1 MGDPHPEHAQPQAD
15 RIYLGWQYALL
26 YPDPGP
32 PPKRPA
38 RDDVVAEEDAA
49 GQDDEWLRRARLQE
63 DLLNRPVRIFRT
75 FMTVVTAVILVLGL
89 LDLLAWPLV
98 LLGLAAAGGIAGIC
112 AYAIRQGN
120 RTVDARVSQRRELA
134 RREQERRRREI
145 ARAQEEHAARYRDW
159 AEKKNRFDRQLTWYA
174 VAVPDEI
181 DRVDVAGGTLPGWS
195 ALITL
200 IGATRLYSGG
210 HLTVLD
216 LSEGAIA
223 KDLIELARRGGDDP
237 LVWVLP
243 VDLPR
248 LDLGATLKPEAFAD
262 VLAHV
267 VSVSEE
273 TSRDIGFDN
282 AILERVLEVLG
293 ENATISQVTAALRA
307 LAQVGDPRDDMKFGL
322 LTATQLERIGMLFGR
337 GVADRVVIERAW
349 ALESQLRKLETLGTE
364 AVRLPPARLRVVSMD
379 RQAGVFGNRVLGTY
393 VATALTHILRQSPA
407 SERPWYHTII
417 VAGADKLR
425 GDVLDRLMDACE
437 TSRTGLVLTYR
448 SLTPTVRERLGRG
461 HAAVAFMRLGNA
473 EDARVASEHVGT
485 EHRLQ
490 LAQLTET
497 FSSAVHGEGGFY
509 TSTVGAG
516 RPSQEEKG
524 EGDLR
529 EDITESTEWGRHA
542 NTVAEGVLQRSR
554 EFLVEPHQL
563 QQLPTTSVIVTH
575 ATAEGR
581 QVRLADANPA
591 ILTLPKTTL
600 YEFGEVR
607 RAALSA
613 EAPEP
618 TGPGERRAAGER
630 GTSGERGTWTRDER
644 VSPPG
649 EPPVAPPAETA
660 RPDAARSGVVRSDR
674 GPADPP
680 QEDAPPPNL
689 GPPPQRLDWRRRP

>member
-1 MGDPHPEHAQPQAD
+1 VADVHPDHAQLQAD
-15 RIYLGWQYALL
+15 RIYLGWQYILVH
-26 YPDPGP
+26 PDPGP
-32 PPKRPA
+32 PPKRPSPA
-38 RDDVVAEEDAA
+38 QESDPVKGDTDAEQQAEL
-49 GQDDEWLRRARLQE
+49 LRRERLQE
-63 DLLNRPVRIFRT
+63 DMLNRPVRRVRM
-75 FMTVVTAVILVLGL
+75 FMLMLTLFLLTLALTDYLGWSFALIGVLATGGVAAICSYALLQGDRAVKHRVHEQQAR
-89 LDLLAWPLV
+89 DD
-98 LLGLAAAGGIAGIC
+98 
-112 AYAIRQGN
+112 RQ
-120 RTVDARVSQRRELA
+120 R
-134 RREQERRRREI
+134 QERDKELF
-145 ARAQEEHAARYRDW
+145 RAQEEHAQRYREW
-159 AEKKNRFDRQLTWYA
+159 QEVKERHDRQLSWYA
-174 VAVPDEI
+174 VAVPDDI
-181 DRVDVAGGTLPGWS
+181 DRIDVAGGTLPGWS

-200 IGATRLYSGG
+200 LGATRLYSGG

-223 KDLIELARRGGDDP
+223 KDLIELARKGGDDP

-273 TSRDIGFDN
+273 HRSTRDLSFDN

-293 ENATISQVTAALRA
+293 DNATISQVTAALRA
-307 LAQVGDPRDDMKFGL
+307 LAQVGDPREDLRFGL
-322 LTATQLERIGMLFGR
+322 ITASQLERIGTLFGR
-337 GVADRVVIERAW
+337 GVSDRVVIERAW
-349 ALESQLRKLETLGTE
+349 ALESQLRKLETLGTQ

-407 SERPWYHTII
+407 SDRPWYHTII

-485 EHRLQ
+485 EHRLE

-497 FSSAVHGEGGFY
+497 ISESLPGLDGGY
-509 TSTVGAG
+509 TSTIDQLEDSAEQ
-516 RPSQEEKG
+516 RAESHA
-524 EGDLR
+524 DLA
-529 EDITESTEWGRHA
+529 EDITESTEWGRTA
-542 NTVAEGVLQRSR
+542 DKISEKERVLQRSR

-563 QQLPTTSVIVTH
+563 QQLPTTSVIVTD

-581 QVRLADANPA
+581 RVRLADANPA
-591 ILTLPKTTL
+591 ILTFPKTTL
-600 YEFGEVR
+600 GELDDVR
-607 RAALSA
+607 
-613 EAPEP
+613 EAR
-618 TGPGERRAAGER
+618 TAVERVAGNGAGSAAGSAA
-630 GTSGERGTWTRDER
+630 GGGD
-644 VSPPG
+644 
-649 EPPVAPPAETA
+649 AE
-660 RPDAARSGVVRSDR
+660 
-674 GPADPP
+674 
-680 QEDAPPPNL
+680 PPPNL
-689 GPPPQRLDWRRRP
+689 GPPPPRLDWRKDRQ

>member
-1 MGDPHPEHAQPQAD
+1 MDVHPEHAQLQAD
-15 RIYLGWQYALL
+15 RIYLGWQYILL
-26 YPDPGP
+26 HPDPGP
-32 PPKRPA
+32 PPKRPSP
-38 RDDVVAEEDAA
+38 AEEAPAQGPDP
-49 GQDDEWLRRARLQE
+49 DLVRRERLQQ
-63 DLLNRPVRIFRT
+63 DLLNRPMRIFRR
-75 FMTVVTAVILVLGL
+75 FM
-89 LDLLAWPLV
+89 LALTV
-98 LLGLAAAGGIAGIC
+98 LLVVPAVAGYLDWSFALLGMVATGGVALICSYALA
-112 AYAIRQGN
+112 QGD
-120 RTVDARVSQRRELA
+120 RAVRYRIQEQQAREDRR
-134 RREQERRRREI
+134 RQERDKELF
-145 ARAQEEHAARYRDW
+145 RAQEEHAQRYREW
-159 AEKKNRFDRQLTWYA
+159 QEVKERHDRQLTWYA
-174 VAVPDEI
+174 VAVPDDV
-181 DRVDVAGGTLPGWS
+181 DRIDVAGGTLPGWS
-195 ALITL
+195 ALVTL

-243 VDLPR
+243 TDLPR

-273 TSRDIGFDN
+273 HRSTRDLSFDN

-307 LAQVGDPRDDMKFGL
+307 LAQVGDPRDDLRYGL
-322 LTATQLERIGMLFGR
+322 ITATQLERIGTLFGR
-337 GVADRVVIERAW
+337 GVSDRVVIERAW
-349 ALESQLRKLETLGTE
+349 ALESQLRKLETLGTQ

-407 SERPWYHTII
+407 SDRPWYHTII

-485 EHRLQ
+485 EHRLE

-497 FSSAVHGEGGFY
+497 ISDSLPGLDGGYTSTISQVDGKAEGHGEGA
-509 TSTVGAG
+509 T
-516 RPSQEEKG
+516 
-524 EGDLR
+524 DLA
-529 EDITESTEWGRHA
+529 EDITESTEWGRTA
-542 NTVAEGVLQRSR
+542 DKIGEKERVLQRSR

-563 QQLPTTSVIVTH
+563 QQLPTTSVIVTD
-575 ATAEGR
+575 ATAQGR
-581 QVRLADANPA
+581 RVRLADANPA
-591 ILTLPKTTL
+591 ILTFPRTTL
-600 YEFGEVR
+600 GELEDVR
-607 RAALSA
+607 EAVLSLDPRQ
-613 EAPEP
+613 APE
-618 TGPGERRAAGER
+618 GGEEA
-630 GTSGERGTWTRDER
+630 
-644 VSPPG
+644 
-649 EPPVAPPAETA
+649 
-660 RPDAARSGVVRSDR
+660 
-674 GPADPP
+674 
-680 QEDAPPPNL
+680 PPNL
-689 GPPPQRLDWRRRP
+689 GPPPPRLDWRKDRT

>member
-1 MGDPHPEHAQPQAD
+1 MADVHPEHAQLQAD
-15 RIYLGWQYALL
+15 RIYLGWQYATL
-26 YPDPGP
+26 YPEPGP
-32 PPKRPA
+32 PPKRPSPE
-38 RDDVVAEEDAA
+38 DIPEEPTSLVDPA
-49 GQDDEWLRRARLQE
+49 WVRRERLQE
-63 DLLNRPVRIFRT
+63 DLLNRPVK
-75 FMTVVTAVILVLGL
+75 VVGAVMIILAVVMLVLGL
-89 LDLLAWPLV
+89 TETMGWTFVTAGLV
-98 LLGLAAAGGIAGIC
+98 VTGGVAAIC
-112 AYAIRQGN
+112 GYVVRRGERALR
-120 RTVDARVSQRRELA
+120 ARIKEQQARAEHRRKDRERELFN
-134 RREQERRRREI
+134 
-145 ARAQEEHAARYRDW
+145 AQELHAERYREW
-159 AEKKNRFDRQLTWYA
+159 AAKKERYDRQLTWYA

-181 DRVDVAGGTLPGWS
+181 DRIDVAGGTLPGWS

-200 IGATRLYSGG
+200 LGATRLYSGG

-248 LDLGATLKPEAFAD
+248 LDLGATLPPEAFAD

-273 TSRDIGFDN
+273 HRTTRDLSFDN

-293 ENATISQVTAALRA
+293 ENATINQVTAALRA
-307 LAQVGDPRDDMKFGL
+307 LAQVGDPRDDLRFGL
-322 LTATQLERIGMLFGR
+322 LTATQLERIGTLFGR
-337 GVADRVVIERAW
+337 GVTDRVVIERAW
-349 ALESQLRKLETLGTE
+349 ALESQLRKLETLGSE

-473 EDARVASEHVGT
+473 EDARVASEHMGT
-485 EHRLQ
+485 EHRLE

-497 FSSAVHGEGGFY
+497 ISPAVDGLNGTY
-509 TSTVGAG
+509 TSTVGDDADRG
-516 RPSQEEKG
+516 DPEEEKA
-524 EGDLR
+524 DLK
-529 EDITESTEWGRHA
+529 ESITESTEWGRSA
-542 NTVAEGVLQRSR
+542 RKAMGEERVLHRSR

-575 ATAEGR
+575 ATSEGR

-591 ILTLPKTTL
+591 ILTFPKTTL
-600 YEFGEVR
+600 GEFEEVR
-607 RAALSA
+607 RSML
-613 EAPEP
+613 
-618 TGPGERRAAGER
+618 GPGESEPAAEEE
-630 GTSGERGTWTRDER
+630 SF
-644 VSPPG
+644 
-649 EPPVAPPAETA
+649 A
-660 RPDAARSGVVRSDR
+660 
-674 GPADPP
+674 
-680 QEDAPPPNL
+680 PNL
-689 GPPPQRLDWRRRP
+689 GPPPERLDWRRTH

>member
-1 MGDPHPEHAQPQAD
+1 MGDPHPEHAQLQAD

-38 RDDVVAEEDAA
+38 REDVTEPPADA
-49 GQDDEWLRRARLQE
+49 DTEWIHRERLQK
-63 DLLNRPVRIFRT
+63 DLLNRPVKIFRT
-75 FMTVVTAVILVLGL
+75 FMAVVAAGILVLGVTGL
-89 LDLLAWPLV
+89 LNWSFV
-98 LLGLAAAGGIAGIC
+98 MLGLVAAGGVAAIC
-112 AYAIRQGN
+112 TYAIRQGD
-120 RTVDARVSQRRELA
+120 RTVNERLDARRRKAL
-134 RREQERRRREI
+134 REQERRRREI
-145 ARAQEEHAARYRDW
+145 VTAQEEHAAKYRDW
-159 AEKKNRFDRQLTWYA
+159 AEKKNRFDQQINWYA
-174 VAVPDEI
+174 VAVPDDI
-181 DRVDVAGGTLPGWS
+181 DRVDVAGGTLTGWS
-195 ALITL
+195 ALLTL

-307 LAQVGDPRDDMKFGL
+307 LAQVGDPRDDMKGGL
-322 LTATQLERIGMLFGR
+322 LTASQLERIGMLFGR

-349 ALESQLRKLETLGTE
+349 ALESQLRKLETLGSQ

-485 EHRLQ
+485 EHRLE

-497 FSSAVHGEGGFY
+497 FSSAVNGPSGFY
-509 TSTVGAG
+509 TSTVGESRTEG
-516 RPSQEEKG
+516 EEKG
-524 EGDLR
+524 DGDLR
-529 EDITESTEWGRHA
+529 EDITESTEWGRRA
-542 NTVAEGVLQRSR
+542 PTVADGVLQRSR

-563 QQLPTTSVIVTH
+563 QQLPTTSVIVTYS
-575 ATAEGR
+575 TAEGR

-591 ILTLPKTTL
+591 ILTFPKTTL
-600 YEFGEVR
+600 GEFEEIR
-607 RAALSA
+607 RAA
-613 EAPEP
+613 
-618 TGPGERRAAGER
+618 
-630 GTSGERGTWTRDER
+630 
-644 VSPPG
+644 
-649 EPPVAPPAETA
+649 VAPPEPEPEPEPEEPVL
-660 RPDAARSGVVRSDR
+660 PDV
-674 GPADPP
+674 PP
-680 QEDAPPPNL
+680 NVPPNL
-689 GPPPQRLDWRRRP
+689 GPPPPRLDWRKRS

>member
-1 MGDPHPEHAQPQAD
+1 MADVHPEHAQLQAD
-15 RIYLGWQYALL
+15 RIYLGWQYLL
-26 YPDPGP
+26 LHPDPGP
-32 PPKRPA
+32 PPKRPSPA
-38 RDDVVAEEDAA
+38 SSGEEPAA
-49 GQDDEWLRRARLQE
+49 GPDPVQAEAGRREQMQE
-63 DLLNRPVRIFRT
+63 DMLNRPVRLFRV
-75 FMTVVTAVILVLGL
+75 FALVLSVLILAVAVAGYLDWSFAIVGL
-89 LDLLAWPLV
+89 V
-98 LLGLAAAGGIAGIC
+98 AAGGVAAIC
-112 AYAIRQGN
+112 TFALMQGDKAV
-120 RTVDARVSQRRELA
+120 RYRALEQQARDQRR
-134 RREQERRRREI
+134 RQERDKELFQ
-145 ARAQEEHAARYRDW
+145 AQEEHARRYREWQESKD
-159 AEKKNRFDRQLTWYA
+159 RHDRQLSWYA

-181 DRVDVAGGTLPGWS
+181 DRIDVAGGTLPGWS

-200 IGATRLYSGG
+200 LGATRLYSGG

-223 KDLIELARRGGDDP
+223 KDLIELARKGGDDP

-243 VDLPR
+243 VDLPK

-273 TSRDIGFDN
+273 HRTTRDLSFDN

-307 LAQVGDPRDDMKFGL
+307 LAQVGDPRDDLRFGL
-322 LTATQLERIGMLFGR
+322 LTATQLERIGTLFGR
-337 GVADRVVIERAW
+337 GVSDRVVIERAW

-407 SERPWYHTII
+407 SDRPWYHTII

-485 EHRLQ
+485 EHRLE

-497 FSSAVHGEGGFY
+497 ISASLPGLNGGY
-509 TSTVGAG
+509 TSTV
-516 RPSQEEKG
+516 SQVDDERELRDEG
-524 EGDLR
+524 EADLA
-529 EDITESTEWGRHA
+529 EDITESTEWGRTA
-542 NTVAEGVLQRSR
+542 DKISEKERVLQRSR
-554 EFLVEPHQL
+554 EFLVEPHEL
-563 QQLPTTSVIVTH
+563 QQLPTTSVIVTD
-575 ATAEGR
+575 ATATGR
-581 QVRLADANPA
+581 RVRLADANPA
-591 ILTLPKTTL
+591 ILTFPKTTL
-600 YEFGEVR
+600 GQLEDVREAVLALDPQAADGE
-607 RAALSA
+607 
-613 EAPEP
+613 E
-618 TGPGERRAAGER
+618 
-630 GTSGERGTWTRDER
+630 
-644 VSPPG
+644 
-649 EPPVAPPAETA
+649 
-660 RPDAARSGVVRSDR
+660 
-674 GPADPP
+674 
-680 QEDAPPPNL
+680 PPPNL
-689 GPPPQRLDWRRRP
+689 GPPPPRLDWRKGRA

>member
-1 MGDPHPEHAQPQAD
+1 MADVHPDHAQLQAD
-15 RIYLGWQYALL
+15 RIYLGWQYILPHA
-26 YPDPGP
+26 DPGP
-32 PPKRPA
+32 PPKRPSP
-38 RDDVVAEEDAA
+38 AEDPPPAE
-49 GQDDEWLRRARLQE
+49 QDEEERAELLRRERLQE
-63 DLLNRPVRIFRT
+63 DMLNRPVRLVRM
-75 FMTVVTAVILVLGL
+75 FMLVLAALIVTLALVGY
-89 LDLLAWPLV
+89 LAWQFALIGV
-98 LLGLAAAGGIAGIC
+98 LAAGGVAAIC
-112 AYAIRQGN
+112 AYALVQGD
-120 RTVDARVSQRRELA
+120 RAVRYRVSEQQARNDRQRQERDRELF
-134 RREQERRRREI
+134 
-145 ARAQEEHAARYRDW
+145 RAQEEHAQRYREW
-159 AEKKNRFDRQLTWYA
+159 QEEKERFDRQLTWYA

-200 IGATRLYSGG
+200 LGATRLYSGG

-223 KDLIELARRGGDDP
+223 KDLIELARKGGDDP

-273 TSRDIGFDN
+273 HRTTRDLSFDN

-307 LAQVGDPRDDMKFGL
+307 LAQVGDPREDLRLGL
-322 LTATQLERIGMLFGR
+322 ITATQLERIGTLFGR
-337 GVADRVVIERAW
+337 GVSDRVVIERAW
-349 ALESQLRKLETLGTE
+349 ALESQLRKLETLGTQ

-407 SERPWYHTII
+407 SDRPWYHTII

-485 EHRLQ
+485 EHRLE

-497 FSSAVHGEGGFY
+497 ISESPPRLDGGY
-509 TSTVGAG
+509 TSTIEQLDEAAG
-516 RPSQEEKG
+516 RGG
-524 EGDLR
+524 EGDPDLA
-529 EDITESTEWGRHA
+529 EDITESTEWGRTA
-542 NTVAEGVLQRSR
+542 DKISETERVLQRSR
-554 EFLVEPHQL
+554 EFLVEPHEL
-563 QQLPTTSVIVTH
+563 QQLPTTSVIVTD
-575 ATAEGR
+575 ATAQGR
-581 QVRLADANPA
+581 RVRLADANPA
-591 ILTLPKTTL
+591 ILTFPKTTL
-600 YEFGEVR
+600 AELEEVR
-607 RAALSA
+607 EQPIPRPAAN
-613 EAPEP
+613 
-618 TGPGERRAAGER
+618 GQ
-630 GTSGERGTWTRDER
+630 DE
-644 VSPPG
+644 
-649 EPPVAPPAETA
+649 
-660 RPDAARSGVVRSDR
+660 
-674 GPADPP
+674 
-680 QEDAPPPNL
+680 PPPNL
-689 GPPPQRLDWRRRP
+689 GPPPARLDWRKDRQ

>member
-1 MGDPHPEHAQPQAD
+1 MVDVHPEHAQLQAD
-15 RIYLGWQYALL
+15 RIYLGWQYILL
-26 YPDPGP
+26 HPDPGP
-32 PPKRPA
+32 PPKRPSPA
-38 RDDVVAEEDAA
+38 DEEPAAEPDPEL
-49 GQDDEWLRRARLQE
+49 LRRERMQE
-63 DLLNRPVRIFRT
+63 DMLNRPVRVFRL
-75 FMTVVTAVILVLGL
+75 FMLVLVAL
-89 LDLLAWPLV
+89 FLALAVAGYLNWSFALV
-98 LLGLAAAGGIAGIC
+98 GLAAAGGVALIC
-112 AYAIRQGN
+112 SYALVQGDRAIRYRLQEE
-120 RTVDARVSQRRELA
+120 RE
-134 RREQERRRREI
+134 RDEFRRRERDKELF
-145 ARAQEEHAARYRDW
+145 RAQEEHAQRYREW
-159 AEKKNRFDRQLTWYA
+159 QEVKERHDRQLTWYA

-181 DRVDVAGGTLPGWS
+181 DRIDVAGGTLPGWS

-223 KDLIELARRGGDDP
+223 KDLVELARRGGDDP

-273 TSRDIGFDN
+273 HRTTRDLSFDN

-307 LAQVGDPRDDMKFGL
+307 LAQVGDPRDDLKYGL
-322 LTATQLERIGMLFGR
+322 ITASQLERIGTLFGR
-337 GVADRVVIERAW
+337 GVSDRVVIERAW
-349 ALESQLRKLETLGTE
+349 ALESQLRKLESLGTQ

-407 SERPWYHTII
+407 SDRPWYHTII

-473 EDARVASEHVGT
+473 EDARIASEHVGT
-485 EHRLQ
+485 EHRLE

-497 FSSAVHGEGGFY
+497 ISDAVPGLDGGY
-509 TSTVGAG
+509 TSTISEVDG
-516 RPSQEEKG
+516 RSEEHD
-524 EGDLR
+524 ESHADLA
-529 EDITESTEWGRHA
+529 EDITESTEWGRTA
-542 NTVAEGVLQRSR
+542 TKIGEKERVLQRSR

-563 QQLPTTSVIVTH
+563 QQLPTTSVIVTD
-575 ATAEGR
+575 ATAQGR
-581 QVRLADANPA
+581 RVRLADANPA
-591 ILTLPKTTL
+591 ILTFPKTTL
-600 YEFGEVR
+600 GELEDVR
-607 RAALSA
+607 DAVLSVD
-613 EAPEP
+613 
-618 TGPGERRAAGER
+618 AGD
-630 GTSGERGTWTRDER
+630 GDED
-644 VSPPG
+644 G
-649 EPPVAPPAETA
+649 
-660 RPDAARSGVVRSDR
+660 
-674 GPADPP
+674 
-680 QEDAPPPNL
+680 PPPNL
-689 GPPPQRLDWRRRP
+689 GPPPPRLDWRKDRS

>member
-1 MGDPHPEHAQPQAD
+1 MTDVHPEHAQLQAD
-15 RIYLGWQYALL
+15 RIYLGWQYVLL
-26 YPDPGP
+26 HPDPGP
-32 PPKRPA
+32 PPKRPSPIGDTGEPADATEQA
-38 RDDVVAEEDAA
+38 RVDTEL
-49 GQDDEWLRRARLQE
+49 LRREKLQE
-63 DLLNRPVRIFRT
+63 DLLNRPVRIFRI
-75 FMTVVTAVILVLGL
+75 FMIFLTL
-89 LDLLAWPLV
+89 LIFALA
-98 LLGLAAAGGIAGIC
+98 LLGYLDWSFALIGFVAAGGVAGIC
-112 AYAIRQGN
+112 SYALLQGD
-120 RTVDARVSQRRELA
+120 RAVRYRVLEQQARDDRVR
-134 RREQERRRREI
+134 QERDKELF
-145 ARAQEEHAARYRDW
+145 RAQEEHAQRYREWQEVKD
-159 AEKKNRFDRQLTWYA
+159 RHDRQVNWYA

-181 DRVDVAGGTLPGWS
+181 DRIDVAGGTLPGWS

-273 TSRDIGFDN
+273 HRTTRDLSFDN

-307 LAQVGDPRDDMKFGL
+307 LAQVGDPRDDLRFGL
-322 LTATQLERIGMLFGR
+322 ITATQLERIGTLFGR
-337 GVADRVVIERAW
+337 GVSDRVVIERAW
-349 ALESQLRKLETLGTE
+349 ALESQLRKLETLGTQ

-485 EHRLQ
+485 EHRLE

-497 FSSAVHGEGGFY
+497 ISASVPGLDGGY
-509 TSTVGAG
+509 TSTISQVEESTEERDDNRTDLAG
-516 RPSQEEKG
+516 
-524 EGDLR
+524 
-529 EDITESTEWGRHA
+529 DITESTEWGRTA
-542 NTVAEGVLQRSR
+542 TKIGEKERVLQRSR

-563 QQLPTTSVIVTH
+563 QQLPTTSVIVTD

-581 QVRLADANPA
+581 RVRLADANPA
-591 ILTLPKTTL
+591 ILTFPKTTL
-600 YEFGEVR
+600 GELEDVR
-607 RAALSA
+607 DAVLAQNGN
-613 EAPEP
+613 ED
-618 TGPGERRAAGER
+618 PGEE
-630 GTSGERGTWTRDER
+630 
-644 VSPPG
+644 
-649 EPPVAPPAETA
+649 
-660 RPDAARSGVVRSDR
+660 
-674 GPADPP
+674 
-680 QEDAPPPNL
+680 PPPNL
-689 GPPPQRLDWRRRP
+689 GPPPPRLDWRKER

>member
-1 MGDPHPEHAQPQAD
+1 MGDPHPEHAQLQAD

-26 YPDPGP
+26 HPDPGP

-38 RDDVVAEEDAA
+38 REDIEEADAHAPVEAEWAQRE
-49 GQDDEWLRRARLQE
+49 RLQE
-63 DLLNRPVRIFRT
+63 DMLNRPVRIFRR
-75 FMTVVTAVILVLGL
+75 FMAVVAVGIFALGVTQM
-89 LDLLAWPLV
+89 LAWSFV
-98 LLGLAAAGGIAGIC
+98 LLGLVAAGGVAGIC
-112 AYAIRQGN
+112 TYAIVQGN
-120 RTVDARVSQRRELA
+120 RAVGVRVNERLA
-134 RREQERRRREI
+134 REQRTQERREREI
-145 ARAQEEHAARYRDW
+145 MTAQEEHAAEYRAW
-159 AEKKNRFDRQLTWYA
+159 AEKKSTFDKQLNWYA

-181 DRVDVAGGTLPGWS
+181 DRVDVAGGTLAGWS

-223 KDLIELARRGGDDP
+223 KDLIELAKRGGDDP

-307 LAQVGDPRDDMKFGL
+307 LAQVGDPRDDMKYGL
-322 LTATQLERIGMLFGR
+322 LTATQLERIGTLFGR

-349 ALESQLRKLETLGTE
+349 ALESQLRKLETLGSE

-485 EHRLQ
+485 EHRLE

-497 FSSAVHGEGGFY
+497 FSSSVHPPSGFY
-509 TSTVGAG
+509 TSTVGEG
-516 RPSQEEKG
+516 RTGPEEKG
-524 EGDLR
+524 EGDLK
-529 EDITESTEWGRHA
+529 EDITESTEWGRTA
-542 NTVAEGVLQRSR
+542 PQVAEGVLQRSR

-591 ILTLPKTTL
+591 ILTFPKTTL
-600 YEFGEVR
+600 GEFQELR
-607 RAALSA
+607 RVALRS
-613 EAPEP
+613 EEPEP
-618 TGPGERRAAGER
+618 LEL
-630 GTSGERGTWTRDER
+630 D
-644 VSPPG
+644 
-649 EPPVAPPAETA
+649 
-660 RPDAARSGVVRSDR
+660 
-674 GPADPP
+674 
-680 QEDAPPPNL
+680 EDAPPPNL
-689 GPPPQRLDWRRRP
+689 GPPPPRLDWRKRP

>member
-1 MGDPHPEHAQPQAD
+1 MADVHPEHAQLQAD
-15 RIYLGWQYALL
+15 RIYLGWQYILL
-26 YPDPGP
+26 HPDPGP
-32 PPKRPA
+32 PPKRPSPEKEPA
-38 RDDVVAEEDAA
+38 PDAESSGRRTAEA
-49 GQDDEWLRRARLQE
+49 LRRERLQE
-63 DLLNRPVRIFRT
+63 DMLNRPVRAIRAISLT
-75 FMTVVTAVILVLGL
+75 MSALILVAAVSGYLGWSF
-89 LDLLAWPLV
+89 A
-98 LLGLAAAGGIAGIC
+98 LLGLVAAGGVAGIC
-112 AYAIRQGN
+112 TYALLQGDRAVRYRVLEQQARDDRQ
-120 RTVDARVSQRRELA
+120 R
-134 RREQERRRREI
+134 QERDKELF
-145 ARAQEEHAARYRDW
+145 RAQEEHARRYRDW
-159 AEKKNRFDRQLTWYA
+159 QESKERHERQLTWYA

-181 DRVDVAGGTLPGWS
+181 DRIDVAGGTLPGWS

-200 IGATRLYSGG
+200 LGATRLYSGG

-223 KDLIELARRGGDDP
+223 KDLIELARKGGDDP

-243 VDLPR
+243 VDLPK

-273 TSRDIGFDN
+273 HRTTRDLSFDN

-307 LAQVGDPRDDMKFGL
+307 LAQVGDPRDDLRFGL
-322 LTATQLERIGMLFGR
+322 ITATQLERIGTLFGR
-337 GVADRVVIERAW
+337 GVSDRVVIERAW
-349 ALESQLRKLETLGTE
+349 ALESQLRKLETLGTQ

-407 SERPWYHTII
+407 SDRPWYHTII

-448 SLTPTVRERLGRG
+448 SLTPTVKERLGRG

-485 EHRLQ
+485 EHRLE

-497 FSSAVHGEGGFY
+497 ISDALPGLDGGY
-509 TSTVGAG
+509 TSTI
-516 RPSQEEKG
+516 SQVDDARHDR
-524 EGDLR
+524 GDGHADLV
-529 EDITESTEWGRHA
+529 EDITESTEWGRTA
-542 NTVAEGVLQRSR
+542 DKISETERVLHRSR

-563 QQLPTTSVIVTH
+563 QQLPTTSVIVTD

-581 QVRLADANPA
+581 RVRLADANPA
-591 ILTLPKTTL
+591 ILTFPKTTL
-600 YEFGEVR
+600 GDLEEVR
-607 RAALSA
+607 EAVLAL
-613 EAPEP
+613 EAKDE
-618 TGPGERRAAGER
+618 GEE
-630 GTSGERGTWTRDER
+630 
-644 VSPPG
+644 
-649 EPPVAPPAETA
+649 
-660 RPDAARSGVVRSDR
+660 
-674 GPADPP
+674 
-680 QEDAPPPNL
+680 PPPNL
-689 GPPPQRLDWRRRP
+689 GPPPPRLDWRKGRQ

>member
-1 MGDPHPEHAQPQAD
+1 MGDLHPEHAQLQAD

-26 YPDPGP
+26 HPDPGP

-38 RDDVVAEEDAA
+38 REDVEDVPEVPVDREIAR
-49 GQDDEWLRRARLQE
+49 ERLQE
-63 DLLNRPVRIFRT
+63 NLLNRPVRIFRT
-75 FMTVVTAVILVLGL
+75 FMAALSVVIFILGVTQLLNWSFVAIGL
-89 LDLLAWPLV
+89 V
-98 LLGLAAAGGIAGIC
+98 AAGGVAGIC
-112 AYAIRQGN
+112 SYAIRQGN
-120 RTVDARVSQRRELA
+120 RTVNAKVNERRERA
-134 RREQERRRREI
+134 RREQQRRERQI
-145 ARAQEEHAARYRDW
+145 AVAQEEHAAKYREW
-159 AEKKNRFDRQLTWYA
+159 AERKSTYDKQMTWYA

-223 KDLIELARRGGDDP
+223 KDLIELAKRGGDDP

-243 VDLPR
+243 TDLPK

-322 LTATQLERIGMLFGR
+322 LTATQLERIGTLFGR
-337 GVADRVVIERAW
+337 GVTDRVVLERAW
-349 ALESQLRKLETLGTE
+349 ALESQLRKLESLGSE

-448 SLTPTVRERLGRG
+448 SLTPAVRERLGRG

-485 EHRLQ
+485 EHRLE

-497 FSSAVHGEGGFY
+497 VSNTVNTTGGFY

-516 RPSQEEKG
+516 RTETEEKG
-524 EGDLR
+524 DGDLR
-529 EDITESTEWGRHA
+529 EDITESTVWGRSA
-542 NTVAEGVLQRSR
+542 PQVAEGVLQRSR
-554 EFLVEPHQL
+554 EFLVEPYQL

-575 ATAEGR
+575 ATSQGR

-591 ILTLPKTTL
+591 ILTFPKTTL
-600 YEFGEVR
+600 GEFEKSNPVPVLPLPGSNEPKEPQGPTKPR
-607 RAALSA
+607 K
-613 EAPEP
+613 PEELQEP
-618 TGPGERRAAGER
+618 
-630 GTSGERGTWTRDER
+630 DE
-644 VSPPG
+644 
-649 EPPVAPPAETA
+649 E
-660 RPDAARSGVVRSDR
+660 
-674 GPADPP
+674 
-680 QEDAPPPNL
+680 APPPNL
-689 GPPPQRLDWRRRP
+689 GPPPPRLDWRKRP

>member
-1 MGDPHPEHAQPQAD
+1 MGDPHPEHAQLQAD

-38 RDDVVAEEDAA
+38 REDVTEPPADA
-49 GQDDEWLRRARLQE
+49 DTEWIHRERLQK
-63 DLLNRPVRIFRT
+63 DLLNRPVKIFRT
-75 FMTVVTAVILVLGL
+75 FMAVVAAGILVLGVTGL
-89 LDLLAWPLV
+89 LNWSFV
-98 LLGLAAAGGIAGIC
+98 MLGLVAAGGVAAIC
-112 AYAIRQGN
+112 TYAIRQGD
-120 RTVDARVSQRRELA
+120 RTVNERLDARRRKAL
-134 RREQERRRREI
+134 REQERRRQEI
-145 ARAQEEHAARYRDW
+145 VTAQEEHAAKYRDW
-159 AEKKNRFDRQLTWYA
+159 AEKKNRFDQQINWYA
-174 VAVPDEI
+174 VAVPDDI
-181 DRVDVAGGTLPGWS
+181 DRVDVAGGTLTGWS
-195 ALITL
+195 ALLTL

-307 LAQVGDPRDDMKFGL
+307 LAQVGDPRDDMKGGL
-322 LTATQLERIGMLFGR
+322 LTASQLERIGMLFGR

-349 ALESQLRKLETLGTE
+349 ALESQLRKLETLGSQ

-485 EHRLQ
+485 EHRLE

-497 FSSAVHGEGGFY
+497 FSSAVNGPSGFY
-509 TSTVGAG
+509 TSTVGESRTEG
-516 RPSQEEKG
+516 EEKG
-524 EGDLR
+524 DGDLR
-529 EDITESTEWGRHA
+529 EDITESTEWGRRA
-542 NTVAEGVLQRSR
+542 PTVADGVLQRSR

-563 QQLPTTSVIVTH
+563 QQLPTTSVIVTYS
-575 ATAEGR
+575 TAEGR

-591 ILTLPKTTL
+591 ILTFPKTTL
-600 YEFGEVR
+600 GEFEEIR
-607 RAALSA
+607 RAA
-613 EAPEP
+613 
-618 TGPGERRAAGER
+618 
-630 GTSGERGTWTRDER
+630 
-644 VSPPG
+644 
-649 EPPVAPPAETA
+649 VAPPEPEPEPEEPVL
-660 RPDAARSGVVRSDR
+660 PDV
-674 GPADPP
+674 PP
-680 QEDAPPPNL
+680 NVPPNL
-689 GPPPQRLDWRRRP
+689 GPPPRLDWRKRS

>member
-1 MGDPHPEHAQPQAD
+1 MADVHPDHAQLQSD
-15 RIYLGWQYALL
+15 RIYLGWQYLL
-26 YPDPGP
+26 LHPDPGP
-32 PPKRPA
+32 PPKRPSP
-38 RDDVVAEEDAA
+38 AEEAPAA
-49 GQDDEWLRRARLQE
+49 GDGPDPELLRRERLQE
-63 DLLNRPVRIFRT
+63 DMLNRPVRFVRM
-75 FMTVVTAVILVLGL
+75 FMLALTALLLVVAVAGY
-89 LDLLAWPLV
+89 LDWSFA
-98 LLGLAAAGGIAGIC
+98 LLGIAAAGGVAAIC
-112 AYAIRQGN
+112 AYAILQGD
-120 RTVDARVSQRRELA
+120 RAVKYRVSEQQARADRQRQERDRELF
-134 RREQERRRREI
+134 
-145 ARAQEEHAARYRDW
+145 RAQEEHAQRYREW
-159 AEKKNRFDRQLTWYA
+159 QEVKERHDRQLNWYA

-200 IGATRLYSGG
+200 LGATRLYSGG

-223 KDLIELARRGGDDP
+223 KDLIELARKGGDDP

-273 TSRDIGFDN
+273 HRTTRDLSFDN

-307 LAQVGDPRDDMKFGL
+307 LAQVGDPRDDLRFGL
-322 LTATQLERIGMLFGR
+322 ITASQLERIGTLFGR
-337 GVADRVVIERAW
+337 GVSDRVVIERAW
-349 ALESQLRKLETLGTE
+349 ALESQLRKLETLGTQ

-407 SERPWYHTII
+407 SDRPWYHTII

-485 EHRLQ
+485 EHRLE

-497 FSSAVHGEGGFY
+497 ISESLPRLDGGY
-509 TSTVGAG
+509 TSTIDQVDDGG
-516 RPSQEEKG
+516 QERAESHA
-524 EGDLR
+524 DLA
-529 EDITESTEWGRHA
+529 EDITESTEWGRTA
-542 NTVAEGVLQRSR
+542 DKISETERVLQRSR

-563 QQLPTTSVIVTH
+563 QQLPTTSVIVTD
-575 ATAEGR
+575 ATAQGR
-581 QVRLADANPA
+581 RVRLADANPA
-591 ILTLPKTTL
+591 ILTFPKTTL
-600 YEFGEVR
+600 GELEDVR
-607 RAALSA
+607 DAVLGAGHQ
-613 EAPEP
+613 EN
-618 TGPGERRAAGER
+618 GDGE
-630 GTSGERGTWTRDER
+630 
-644 VSPPG
+644 
-649 EPPVAPPAETA
+649 
-660 RPDAARSGVVRSDR
+660 
-674 GPADPP
+674 
-680 QEDAPPPNL
+680 PPPNL
-689 GPPPQRLDWRRRP
+689 GPPPPRLDWRKDRQ

>member
-1 MGDPHPEHAQPQAD
+1 MADVHPEHAQLQAD
-15 RIYLGWQYALL
+15 RIYLGWQYLL
-26 YPDPGP
+26 LHPDPGP
-32 PPKRPA
+32 PPKRPSPG
-38 RDDVVAEEDAA
+38 EEPAA
-49 GQDDEWLRRARLQE
+49 GPDPVLAESDRRERMQDDM
-63 DLLNRPVRIFRT
+63 LNQPVRLFRG
-75 FMTVVTAVILVLGL
+75 FALVLS
-89 LDLLAWPLV
+89 V
-98 LLGLAAAGGIAGIC
+98 LLLIVAVAGYLDWSFAIVGLVAAGGVAAIC
-112 AYAIRQGN
+112 TYALMQGDKAV
-120 RTVDARVSQRRELA
+120 RYRALEQQARDQRR
-134 RREQERRRREI
+134 RQERDKELFK
-145 ARAQEEHAARYRDW
+145 AQEEHARRYREWQESKD
-159 AEKKNRFDRQLTWYA
+159 RHDRQLSWYA

-181 DRVDVAGGTLPGWS
+181 DRIDVAGGTLPGWS

-200 IGATRLYSGG
+200 LGATRLYSGG

-223 KDLIELARRGGDDP
+223 KDLIELARKGGDDP

-243 VDLPR
+243 VDLPK

-273 TSRDIGFDN
+273 HRTTRDLSFDN

-307 LAQVGDPRDDMKFGL
+307 LAQVGDPRDDLRFGL
-322 LTATQLERIGMLFGR
+322 LTATQLERIGTLFGR
-337 GVADRVVIERAW
+337 GVSDRVVIERAW

-407 SERPWYHTII
+407 SDRPWYHTII

-485 EHRLQ
+485 EHRLE

-497 FSSAVHGEGGFY
+497 ISASLPGLNGGY
-509 TSTVGAG
+509 TSTV
-516 RPSQEEKG
+516 SQVDDERELRD
-524 EGDLR
+524 ESEADLA
-529 EDITESTEWGRHA
+529 EDITESTEWGRTA
-542 NTVAEGVLQRSR
+542 DKISEKERVLQRSR
-554 EFLVEPHQL
+554 EFLVEPHEL
-563 QQLPTTSVIVTH
+563 QQLPTTSVIVTD
-575 ATAEGR
+575 ATATGR
-581 QVRLADANPA
+581 RVRLADANPA
-591 ILTLPKTTL
+591 ILTFPKTTL
-600 YEFGEVR
+600 GQLEDVRESAPALDPQGADGE
-607 RAALSA
+607 
-613 EAPEP
+613 EK
-618 TGPGERRAAGER
+618 
-630 GTSGERGTWTRDER
+630 
-644 VSPPG
+644 
-649 EPPVAPPAETA
+649 
-660 RPDAARSGVVRSDR
+660 
-674 GPADPP
+674 
-680 QEDAPPPNL
+680 PPPNL
-689 GPPPQRLDWRRRP
+689 GPPSPRLDWRKGRA

>member
-1 MGDPHPEHAQPQAD
+1 MGDPHPEHAQLQAD

-38 RDDVVAEEDAA
+38 REDVTEPPVDT
-49 GQDDEWLRRARLQE
+49 EWVHRERLQK
-63 DLLNRPVRIFRT
+63 DLLNRPVKIFRT
-75 FMTVVTAVILVLGL
+75 FMAVVAAGILILGVTGLLTWSFVALGL
-89 LDLLAWPLV
+89 V
-98 LLGLAAAGGIAGIC
+98 AAGGVAAIC
-112 AYAIRQGN
+112 TYAIRQGD
-120 RTVDARVSQRRELA
+120 RTVDERLDERRRKAL
-134 RREQERRRREI
+134 REQERRQREI
-145 ARAQEEHAARYRDW
+145 VMAQEEHAAKYRDW
-159 AEKKNRFDRQLTWYA
+159 AEKKNRFDRQITWYA
-174 VAVPDEI
+174 VAVPDDI
-181 DRVDVAGGTLPGWS
+181 DRVDVAGGTLTGWS
-195 ALITL
+195 ALVTL

-307 LAQVGDPRDDMKFGL
+307 LAQVGDPRDDMKDGL
-322 LTATQLERIGMLFGR
+322 LTASQLERIGTLFGR

-349 ALESQLRKLETLGTE
+349 ALESQLRKLETLGSQ

-485 EHRLQ
+485 EHRLE

-497 FSSAVHGEGGFY
+497 FSTAVNGPSGYY
-509 TSTVGAG
+509 TSTVGESRTEG
-516 RPSQEEKG
+516 EEKG

-529 EDITESTEWGRHA
+529 EDITESTEWGRRA
-542 NTVAEGVLQRSR
+542 PTVADGVLQRSR

-563 QQLPTTSVIVTH
+563 QQLPTTSVIVTYS
-575 ATAEGR
+575 TAEGR

-591 ILTLPKTTL
+591 ILTFPKTTL
-600 YEFGEVR
+600 GEFEEIR
-607 RAALSA
+607 RAALA
-613 EAPEP
+613 HPEP
-618 TGPGERRAAGER
+618 EPEPE
-630 GTSGERGTWTRDER
+630 EPVLPD
-644 VSPPG
+644 VPPN
-649 EPPVAPPAETA
+649 V
-660 RPDAARSGVVRSDR
+660 
-674 GPADPP
+674 
-680 QEDAPPPNL
+680 PPNL
-689 GPPPQRLDWRRRP
+689 GPPPPRLDWRKRS

>member
-1 MGDPHPEHAQPQAD
+1 MGDLHPEHAQLQAD

-26 YPDPGP
+26 HPDPGP

-38 RDDVVAEEDAA
+38 REDLAEPEVDPDWVVRE
-49 GQDDEWLRRARLQE
+49 RLQE
-63 DLLNRPVRIFRT
+63 DLLNRPVRIFRM
-75 FMTVVTAVILVLGL
+75 FMALLAAGILVLGL
-89 LDLLAWPLV
+89 SGLMNWSFV
-98 LLGLAAAGGIAGIC
+98 LIGLAATGGVAGIC
-112 AYAIRQGN
+112 TYAIRQGN
-120 RTVDARVSQRRELA
+120 RAVSFRVEERHARA
-134 RREQERRRREI
+134 RRERERREREI
-145 ARAQEEHAARYRDW
+145 VAAQEEHAARYREW
-159 AEKKNRFDRQLTWYA
+159 AEKKSVFDKQLTWYA

-248 LDLGATLKPEAFAD
+248 LDLGATLPPEAFAD

-273 TSRDIGFDN
+273 TSRDVGFDN

-293 ENATISQVTAALRA
+293 ENATINQVTAALRA
-307 LAQVGDPRDDMKFGL
+307 LAQVGDPRDDMRYGL
-322 LTATQLERIGMLFGR
+322 LTANQLERIGTLFGR

-349 ALESQLRKLETLGTE
+349 ALESQLRKLETLGSE

-437 TSRTGLVLTYR
+437 TSQTGLVLTYR

-485 EHRLQ
+485 EHRLE

-497 FSSAVHGEGGFY
+497 FSSAVSGTGGYY
-509 TSTVGAG
+509 TSTVGEG
-516 RPSQEEKG
+516 RTDPEEKS
-524 EGDLR
+524 EGDLK
-529 EDITESTEWGRHA
+529 EDITESTQWGRSA
-542 NTVAEGVLQRSR
+542 TNATTNMAESVLQRSR

-591 ILTLPKTTL
+591 ILTFPKTTL
-600 YEFGEVR
+600 GDFEEVR
-607 RAALSA
+607 RAALA
-613 EAPEP
+613 APEQ
-618 TGPGERRAAGER
+618 
-630 GTSGERGTWTRDER
+630 
-644 VSPPG
+644 VQ
-649 EPPVAPPAETA
+649 
-660 RPDAARSGVVRSDR
+660 RPQQTHQAQQAQQ
-674 GPADPP
+674 PP
-680 QEDAPPPNL
+680 QSRHRAEPEPEPEPEEAPPPNL
-689 GPPPQRLDWRRRP
+689 GPPPARLDWRKTR

>member
-1 MGDPHPEHAQPQAD
+1 MTDVHPEHAQLQAD
-15 RIYLGWQYALL
+15 RIYLGWQYVLL
-26 YPDPGP
+26 HPDPGP
-32 PPKRPA
+32 PPKRPSPIGDTGDPA
-38 RDDVVAEEDAA
+38 DAA
-49 GQDDEWLRRARLQE
+49 EQARVDTELLRREKLQE
-63 DLLNRPVRIFRT
+63 DLLNRPVRIFRI
-75 FMTVVTAVILVLGL
+75 FMIFLTL
-89 LDLLAWPLV
+89 LIFALA
-98 LLGLAAAGGIAGIC
+98 LLGYLDWSFALIGFVAAGGVAGIC
-112 AYAIRQGN
+112 SYALLQGD
-120 RTVDARVSQRRELA
+120 RAVRYRVLEQQARDDRVR
-134 RREQERRRREI
+134 QERDKELF
-145 ARAQEEHAARYRDW
+145 RAQEEHAQRYREWQEVKD
-159 AEKKNRFDRQLTWYA
+159 RHDRQVNWYA

-181 DRVDVAGGTLPGWS
+181 DRIDVAGGTLPGWS

-273 TSRDIGFDN
+273 HRTTRDLSFDN

-307 LAQVGDPRDDMKFGL
+307 LAQVGDPRDDLRFGL
-322 LTATQLERIGMLFGR
+322 ITATQLERIGTLFGR
-337 GVADRVVIERAW
+337 GVSDRVVIERAW
-349 ALESQLRKLETLGTE
+349 ALESQLRKLETLGTQ

-485 EHRLQ
+485 EHRLE

-497 FSSAVHGEGGFY
+497 ISASVPGLDGGY
-509 TSTVGAG
+509 TSTISQVEESTEERDDNRTDLAG
-516 RPSQEEKG
+516 
-524 EGDLR
+524 
-529 EDITESTEWGRHA
+529 DITESTEWGRTA
-542 NTVAEGVLQRSR
+542 TKIGEKERVLQRSR

-563 QQLPTTSVIVTH
+563 QQLPTTSVIVTD

-581 QVRLADANPA
+581 RVRLADANPA
-591 ILTLPKTTL
+591 ILTFPKTTL
-600 YEFGEVR
+600 GELEDVR
-607 RAALSA
+607 DAVLAQNGN
-613 EAPEP
+613 ED
-618 TGPGERRAAGER
+618 PGEE
-630 GTSGERGTWTRDER
+630 
-644 VSPPG
+644 
-649 EPPVAPPAETA
+649 
-660 RPDAARSGVVRSDR
+660 
-674 GPADPP
+674 
-680 QEDAPPPNL
+680 PPPNL
-689 GPPPQRLDWRRRP
+689 GPPPPRLDWRKER

>member
-1 MGDPHPEHAQPQAD
+1 VGDPYPEHAQLQAD

-38 RDDVVAEEDAA
+38 REDGVVAPAP
-49 GQDDEWLRRARLQE
+49 DDELAHRERIQKE
-63 DLLNRPVRIFRT
+63 LLNRPVRIFRT
-75 FMTVVTAVILVLGL
+75 FMALVAAGLLVLGATQ
-89 LDLLAWPLV
+89 LLAWSFA
-98 LLGLAAAGGIAGIC
+98 LLGLVATGGVAAIC
-112 AYAIRQGN
+112 SLAIHQGD
-120 RTVDARVSQRRELA
+120 RTVNERVDQRREKA

-145 ARAQEEHAARYRDW
+145 VTAQEEHAAKYRDW
-159 AEKKNRFDRQLTWYA
+159 ADKKSRFDKQLTWYA
-174 VAVPDEI
+174 VAVPDDI
-181 DRVDVAGGTLPGWS
+181 DRVDVAGGTLAGWS
-195 ALITL
+195 ALVTL

-223 KDLIELARRGGDDP
+223 KDLIELAGRSGDDP

-307 LAQVGDPRDDMKFGL
+307 LAQVGDPRDDMKYGL
-322 LTATQLERIGMLFGR
+322 LTATQLERIGTLFGR

-349 ALESQLRKLETLGTE
+349 ALESQLRKLETLGSE

-407 SERPWYHTII
+407 SERPWHHTII

-448 SLTPTVRERLGRG
+448 SLTPAVRERLGRG

-485 EHRLQ
+485 EHRLE
-490 LAQLTET
+490 LAHLTET
-497 FSSAVHGEGGFY
+497 FSSAVNAPSGFY

-516 RPSQEEKG
+516 GPGPEEKG
-524 EGDLR
+524 EGDLK
-529 EDITESTEWGRHA
+529 EDITESTEWGRSA
-542 NTVAEGVLQRSR
+542 PAVAEGVLQRSR

-575 ATAEGR
+575 ATADGR

-591 ILTLPKTTL
+591 ILTFPKTTL
-600 YEFGEVR
+600 GEFAEVR
-607 RAALSA
+607 RAALDC
-613 EAPEP
+613 EQPTPPEP
-618 TGPGERRAAGER
+618 
-630 GTSGERGTWTRDER
+630 D
-644 VSPPG
+644 
-649 EPPVAPPAETA
+649 
-660 RPDAARSGVVRSDR
+660 
-674 GPADPP
+674 
-680 QEDAPPPNL
+680 EDAPPPNL
-689 GPPPQRLDWRRRP
+689 GPPPPRLDWRSRP

>member
-1 MGDPHPEHAQPQAD
+1 M
-15 RIYLGWQYALL
+15 
-26 YPDPGP
+26 
-32 PPKRPA
+32 
-38 RDDVVAEEDAA
+38 
-49 GQDDEWLRRARLQE
+49 
-63 DLLNRPVRIFRT
+63 
-75 FMTVVTAVILVLGL
+75 LVLSVLILAVAVAGYLTWPFALVGL
-89 LDLLAWPLV
+89 V
-98 LLGLAAAGGIAGIC
+98 AAGGVAAIC
-112 AYAIRQGN
+112 SYALRQGD
-120 RTVDARVSQRRELA
+120 RAVKYRVLEQQARDQRQR
-134 RREQERRRREI
+134 QERDKELF
-145 ARAQEEHAARYRDW
+145 RAQEEHARRYREW
-159 AEKKNRFDRQLTWYA
+159 QESKERHDRQLNWYA
-174 VAVPDEI
+174 VAVPHEI

-200 IGATRLYSGG
+200 LGATRLYSGG

-223 KDLIELARRGGDDP
+223 KDLIELARKGGDDP

-273 TSRDIGFDN
+273 HRTTRDLSFDN

-307 LAQVGDPRDDMKFGL
+307 LAQVGDPRDDLRFGL
-322 LTATQLERIGMLFGR
+322 ITATQLERIGTLFGR
-337 GVADRVVIERAW
+337 GVSDRVVIERAW
-349 ALESQLRKLETLGTE
+349 ALESQLRKLETLGTQ

-407 SERPWYHTII
+407 SDRPWYHTII

-485 EHRLQ
+485 EHRLE

-497 FSSAVHGEGGFY
+497 ISDSLPGLDGGY
-509 TSTVGAG
+509 TSTIAQVDDEREVRDENHADLAG
-516 RPSQEEKG
+516 
-524 EGDLR
+524 
-529 EDITESTEWGRHA
+529 DITESTEWGR
-542 NTVAEGVLQRSR
+542 TTDKISEKERVLQRSR
-554 EFLVEPHQL
+554 EFLVEPHEL
-563 QQLPTTSVIVTH
+563 QQLPTTSVIVTD
-575 ATAEGR
+575 ATAKGR
-581 QVRLADANPA
+581 RVRLADANPA
-591 ILTLPKTTL
+591 ILTFPKTTL
-600 YEFGEVR
+600 GELEDVR
-607 RAALSA
+607 EAMLQLRA
-613 EAPEP
+613 
-618 TGPGERRAAGER
+618 
-630 GTSGERGTWTRDER
+630 
-644 VSPPG
+644 
-649 EPPVAPPAETA
+649 
-660 RPDAARSGVVRSDR
+660 PDGD
-674 GPADPP
+674 GG
-680 QEDAPPPNL
+680 PPPNL
-689 GPPPQRLDWRRRP
+689 GPPPPRLDWRKGRQ

>member
-1 MGDPHPEHAQPQAD
+1 MGRLTDAHPEHAELRAD
-15 RIYLGWQYALL
+15 RIYLGWQYLL
-26 YPDPGP
+26 LHPDPGP
-32 PPKRPA
+32 PPKRPP
-38 RDDVVAEEDAA
+38 RDDAESPPDPGPEL
-49 GQDDEWLRRARLQE
+49 LRAERLQE
-63 DLLNRPVRIFRT
+63 DLLNRPVKLLRN
-75 FMTVVTAVILVLGL
+75 VVAGLAVVVAVLGF
-89 LDLLAWPLV
+89 AGVIGWPFV
-98 LLGLAAAGGIAGIC
+98 GMGVIVAAVVFGVC
-112 AYAIRQGN
+112 SFAINQGN
-120 RTVDARVSQRRELA
+120 RAVRFRV
-134 RREQERRRREI
+134 QERLAQAERGRAKRE
-145 ARAQEEHAARYRDW
+145 RENVRLQEEHAERYREW
-159 AEKKNRFDRQLTWYA
+159 AERKAVYDKQISWYA
-174 VAVPDEI
+174 VAVPDAI
-181 DRVDVAGGTLPGWS
+181 DRIDVAGGTLPGWS

-216 LSEGAIA
+216 LSEGVIA

-243 VDLPR
+243 SDLPK

-293 ENATISQVTAALRA
+293 ETATISQVTAALRA
-307 LAQVGDPRDDMKFGL
+307 LAQVGDPRDDLKSGQ
-322 LTATQLERIGMLFGR
+322 LTATQLERIGTLFGR

-349 ALESQLRKLETLGTE
+349 ALESQLRKLETLGAD

-407 SERPWYHTII
+407 GERPWHHTII

-437 TSRTGLVLTYR
+437 TSKTGLVLTYR
-448 SLTPTVRERLGRG
+448 ALTPTVRERLGRG

-485 EHRLQ
+485 EHRLE
-490 LAQLTET
+490 LAQLTESV
-497 FSSAVHGEGGFY
+497 SSAVNGSRGSY
-509 TSTVGAG
+509 TSTVGEG
-516 RPSQEEKG
+516 RTHQG
-524 EGDLR
+524 ALAEGDLK
-529 EDITESTEWGRHA
+529 EGITESTEWGRSA
-542 NTVAEGVLQRSR
+542 GSVTEGVMQRSR

-581 QVRLADANPA
+581 EVRLADANPA
-591 ILTLPKTTL
+591 ILTFPKTTL
-600 YEFGEVR
+600 EEVR
-607 RAALSA
+607 TLA
-613 EAPEP
+613 
-618 TGPGERRAAGER
+618 T
-630 GTSGERGTWTRDER
+630 T
-644 VSPPG
+644 
-649 EPPVAPPAETA
+649 PPVVPAK
-660 RPDAARSGVVRSDR
+660 PD
-674 GPADPP
+674 
-680 QEDAPPPNL
+680 EEAPPPNL
-689 GPPPQRLDWRRRP
+689 GPPPPRLDWRKS

>member
-1 MGDPHPEHAQPQAD
+1 VGDPHPEHAQLQAD

-38 RDDVVAEEDAA
+38 REDVAEDAA
-49 GQDDEWLRRARLQE
+49 KTAADAEWVQRERLQE

-75 FMTVVTAVILVLGL
+75 FMAVVAAGILVLGVTGVL
-89 LDLLAWPLV
+89 TWSFV
-98 LLGLAAAGGIAGIC
+98 LLGLIAAGGVAGIC
-112 AYAIRQGN
+112 TYAIHQGN
-120 RTVDARVSQRRELA
+120 RAVSARVSERRA
-134 RREQERRRREI
+134 REQRARERRDRDI
-145 ARAQEEHAARYRDW
+145 MTAQEEHAAKYRGW
-159 AEKKNRFDRQLTWYA
+159 AEKKNRFDKQLTWYA
-174 VAVPDEI
+174 VAVPDQI

-223 KDLIELARRGGDDP
+223 KDLIELAKRGGDDP

-307 LAQVGDPRDDMKFGL
+307 LAQVGDPRDDMKYGL
-322 LTATQLERIGMLFGR
+322 LTATQLERIGTLFGR

-349 ALESQLRKLETLGTE
+349 ALESQLRKLETLGSE

-485 EHRLQ
+485 EHRLE
-490 LAQLTET
+490 LAHLTET
-497 FSSAVHGEGGFY
+497 FSSSVNPPSGFY

-516 RPSQEEKG
+516 RTGPEEKG

-529 EDITESTEWGRHA
+529 EDITESTEWGRSA
-542 NTVAEGVLQRSR
+542 PQVSEGVLQRSR

-591 ILTLPKTTL
+591 ILTFPKTTL
-600 YEFGEVR
+600 GEFQELR
-607 RAALSA
+607 RVTLGP
-613 EAPEP
+613 EEPEP
-618 TGPGERRAAGER
+618 
-630 GTSGERGTWTRDER
+630 
-644 VSPPG
+644 
-649 EPPVAPPAETA
+649 AEL
-660 RPDAARSGVVRSDR
+660 D
-674 GPADPP
+674 
-680 QEDAPPPNL
+680 EDAPPPNL
-689 GPPPQRLDWRRRP
+689 GPPPPRLDWRKRP

>member
-1 MGDPHPEHAQPQAD
+1 MADVHPEHAQLQAD
-15 RIYLGWQYALL
+15 RIYLGWQYILL
-26 YPDPGP
+26 HPDPGP
-32 PPKRPA
+32 PPKRPSP
-38 RDDVVAEEDAA
+38 AEEPRPVEGPDAEE
-49 GQDDEWLRRARLQE
+49 QELLRRERLQE
-63 DLLNRPVRIFRT
+63 DMLNRPVRAVRV
-75 FMTVVTAVILVLGL
+75 FMLVLSGL
-89 LDLLAWPLV
+89 FLVLAVAGYLAWQFTLIGLV
-98 LLGLAAAGGIAGIC
+98 ATGGVAGIC
-112 AYAIRQGN
+112 SYALLQGDRAVKYRVLEQRARDDRQ
-120 RTVDARVSQRRELA
+120 R
-134 RREQERRRREI
+134 QERDKELFH
-145 ARAQEEHAARYRDW
+145 AQEEHAQRYREWQESKD
-159 AEKKNRFDRQLTWYA
+159 RHDRQLTWYA

-181 DRVDVAGGTLPGWS
+181 DRIDVAGGTLPGWS
-195 ALITL
+195 ALVTL
-200 IGATRLYSGG
+200 LGATRLYSGG

-223 KDLIELARRGGDDP
+223 KDLIELARKGGDDP

-273 TSRDIGFDN
+273 HRTTRDLSFDN

-307 LAQVGDPRDDMKFGL
+307 LAQVGDPRDDLKFGL
-322 LTATQLERIGMLFGR
+322 ITATQLERIGTLFGR
-337 GVADRVVIERAW
+337 GVSDRVVIERAW
-349 ALESQLRKLETLGTE
+349 ALESQLRKLETLGTQ

-407 SERPWYHTII
+407 SDRPWYHTII

-485 EHRLQ
+485 EHRLE

-497 FSSAVHGEGGFY
+497 ISESLPGLDGGY
-509 TSTVGAG
+509 TSTI
-516 RPSQEEKG
+516 SQVDDDREERA
-524 EGDLR
+524 ESRADLA
-529 EDITESTEWGRHA
+529 EDITESTEWGRTA
-542 NTVAEGVLQRSR
+542 DKISEKERVLQRSR

-563 QQLPTTSVIVTH
+563 QQLPTTSVIVTD
-575 ATAEGR
+575 ATAQGR
-581 QVRLADANPA
+581 RVRLADANPA
-591 ILTLPKTTL
+591 ILTFPKTTL
-600 YEFGEVR
+600 GELEDVR
-607 RAALSA
+607 DAVLSLD
-613 EAPEP
+613 
-618 TGPGERRAAGER
+618 PGDGNGE
-630 GTSGERGTWTRDER
+630 
-644 VSPPG
+644 
-649 EPPVAPPAETA
+649 
-660 RPDAARSGVVRSDR
+660 
-674 GPADPP
+674 
-680 QEDAPPPNL
+680 PPPNL
-689 GPPPQRLDWRRRP
+689 GPPPPRLDWRKGRQ

>member
-1 MGDPHPEHAQPQAD
+1 MADVHPEHAQLQAD
-15 RIYLGWQYALL
+15 RIYLGWQYLL
-26 YPDPGP
+26 LHPDPGP
-32 PPKRPA
+32 PPKRPSPG
-38 RDDVVAEEDAA
+38 EEPAA
-49 GQDDEWLRRARLQE
+49 GPDPVLAESDRRERMQDDM
-63 DLLNRPVRIFRT
+63 LNQPVRLFRG
-75 FMTVVTAVILVLGL
+75 FALVLS
-89 LDLLAWPLV
+89 V
-98 LLGLAAAGGIAGIC
+98 LLLIVAVAGYLDWSFAIVGLVAAGGVAAIC
-112 AYAIRQGN
+112 TYALMQGDKAV
-120 RTVDARVSQRRELA
+120 RYRALEQQARDQRR
-134 RREQERRRREI
+134 RQERDKELFK
-145 ARAQEEHAARYRDW
+145 AQEEHARRYREWQESKD
-159 AEKKNRFDRQLTWYA
+159 RHDRQLSWYA

-181 DRVDVAGGTLPGWS
+181 DRIDVAGGTLPGWS

-200 IGATRLYSGG
+200 LGATRLYSGG

-223 KDLIELARRGGDDP
+223 KDLIELARKGGDDP

-243 VDLPR
+243 VDLPK

-273 TSRDIGFDN
+273 HRTTRDLSFDN

-307 LAQVGDPRDDMKFGL
+307 LAQVGDPRDDLRFGL
-322 LTATQLERIGMLFGR
+322 LTATQLERIGTLFGR
-337 GVADRVVIERAW
+337 GVSDRVVIERAW

-407 SERPWYHTII
+407 SDRPWYHTII

-485 EHRLQ
+485 EHRLE

-497 FSSAVHGEGGFY
+497 ISASLPGLNGGY
-509 TSTVGAG
+509 TSTV
-516 RPSQEEKG
+516 SQVDDERELREES
-524 EGDLR
+524 EADLA
-529 EDITESTEWGRHA
+529 EDITESTEWGRTA
-542 NTVAEGVLQRSR
+542 DKISEKERVLQRSR
-554 EFLVEPHQL
+554 EFLVEPHEL
-563 QQLPTTSVIVTH
+563 QQLPTTSVIVTD
-575 ATAEGR
+575 ATATGR
-581 QVRLADANPA
+581 RVRLADANPA
-591 ILTLPKTTL
+591 ILTFPKTTL
-600 YEFGEVR
+600 GQLEDVRESAPALDPQGADGE
-607 RAALSA
+607 
-613 EAPEP
+613 EK
-618 TGPGERRAAGER
+618 
-630 GTSGERGTWTRDER
+630 
-644 VSPPG
+644 
-649 EPPVAPPAETA
+649 
-660 RPDAARSGVVRSDR
+660 
-674 GPADPP
+674 
-680 QEDAPPPNL
+680 PPPNL
-689 GPPPQRLDWRRRP
+689 GPPPPRLDWRKGRA

>member
-1 MGDPHPEHAQPQAD
+1 MADVHPDHAQLQAD
-15 RIYLGWQYALL
+15 RIYLGWQYILPH
-26 YPDPGP
+26 PDPGP
-32 PPKRPA
+32 PPKRPSPA
-38 RDDVVAEEDAA
+38 EESQVAERDEQERAA
-49 GQDDEWLRRARLQE
+49 LLRRERLQE
-63 DLLNRPVRIFRT
+63 DMLNRPVRLVRM
-75 FMTVVTAVILVLGL
+75 FMLVLAGL
-89 LDLLAWPLV
+89 IVVSAVAGYLAWQFA
-98 LLGLAAAGGIAGIC
+98 LLGVLAAGGVAGIC
-112 AYAIRQGN
+112 AYALVQGD
-120 RTVDARVSQRRELA
+120 RAVRYRVSEQQARNDRQRQERDRELF
-134 RREQERRRREI
+134 Q
-145 ARAQEEHAARYRDW
+145 AQEEHAQRYREW
-159 AEKKNRFDRQLTWYA
+159 QEEKERFDRQLTWYA

-181 DRVDVAGGTLPGWS
+181 DRIDVAGGTLPGWS

-200 IGATRLYSGG
+200 VGATRLYSGG

-223 KDLIELARRGGDDP
+223 KDLIELARKGGDDP

-273 TSRDIGFDN
+273 HRTTRDLSFDN

-307 LAQVGDPRDDMKFGL
+307 LAQVGDPREDLRFGL
-322 LTATQLERIGMLFGR
+322 ITATQLERIGTLFGR
-337 GVADRVVIERAW
+337 GVSDRVVIERAW
-349 ALESQLRKLETLGTE
+349 ALESQLRKLETLGTQ

-407 SERPWYHTII
+407 ADRPWYHTII

-485 EHRLQ
+485 EHRLE

-497 FSSAVHGEGGFY
+497 ISDSLPRLDGGY
-509 TSTVGAG
+509 TSTIEQLDDTAERPDESGA
-516 RPSQEEKG
+516 
-524 EGDLR
+524 DLA
-529 EDITESTEWGRHA
+529 EDITESTEWGRTA
-542 NTVAEGVLQRSR
+542 DKISEKERVLQRSR

-563 QQLPTTSVIVTH
+563 QQLPTTSVIVTD
-575 ATAEGR
+575 ATAHGR
-581 QVRLADANPA
+581 RVRLADANPA
-591 ILTLPKTTL
+591 ILTFPKTTL
-600 YEFGEVR
+600 
-607 RAALSA
+607 A
-613 EAPEP
+613 ELEDVPETP
-618 TGPGERRAAGER
+618 LAQPHENG
-630 GTSGERGTWTRDER
+630 
-644 VSPPG
+644 
-649 EPPVAPPAETA
+649 
-660 RPDAARSGVVRSDR
+660 RPD
-674 GPADPP
+674 
-680 QEDAPPPNL
+680 PPPNL
-689 GPPPQRLDWRRRP
+689 GPPPPRLDWRKDRQ

>member
-1 MGDPHPEHAQPQAD
+1 MTDVHPEHAQLQAD
-15 RIYLGWQYALL
+15 RIYLGWQYLL
-26 YPDPGP
+26 LHPDPGP
-32 PPKRPA
+32 PPKRPSPA
-38 RDDVVAEEDAA
+38 SPGEEPAATGPDAA
-49 GQDDEWLRRARLQE
+49 QAEAGRRERMQE
-63 DLLNRPVRIFRT
+63 DMLNQPVRLFRV
-75 FMTVVTAVILVLGL
+75 FALVLSVLILAVAVAGY
-89 LDLLAWPLV
+89 LDWSFA
-98 LLGLAAAGGIAGIC
+98 LLGLVAAGGVAAIC
-112 AYAIRQGN
+112 TFALMQGD
-120 RTVDARVSQRRELA
+120 RAVRYRVLEQQARDQRR
-134 RREQERRRREI
+134 RQERDKELFK
-145 ARAQEEHAARYRDW
+145 AQEEHARRYREWQEQKD
-159 AEKKNRFDRQLTWYA
+159 RHDRQLSWYA

-200 IGATRLYSGG
+200 LGATRLYSGG

-223 KDLIELARRGGDDP
+223 KDLIELARKGGDDP

-243 VDLPR
+243 VDLPK

-273 TSRDIGFDN
+273 HRTTRDLSFDN

-307 LAQVGDPRDDMKFGL
+307 LAQVGDPRDDLRFGL
-322 LTATQLERIGMLFGR
+322 LTATQLERIGTLFGR
-337 GVADRVVIERAW
+337 GVSDRVVIERAW

-407 SERPWYHTII
+407 SDRPWYHTII

-485 EHRLQ
+485 EHRLE

-497 FSSAVHGEGGFY
+497 ISASLPGLDGGY
-509 TSTVGAG
+509 TSTV
-516 RPSQEEKG
+516 SQVDDERELREESPA
-524 EGDLR
+524 DLA
-529 EDITESTEWGRHA
+529 EDITESTEWGRTA
-542 NTVAEGVLQRSR
+542 DKISEKERVLQRSR
-554 EFLVEPHQL
+554 EFLVEPHEL
-563 QQLPTTSVIVTH
+563 QQLPTTSVIVTD
-575 ATAEGR
+575 ATASGR
-581 QVRLADANPA
+581 RVRLADANPA
-591 ILTLPKTTL
+591 ILTFPKTTL
-600 YEFGEVR
+600 GQLEDVREAVLALDPHGADGE
-607 RAALSA
+607 
-613 EAPEP
+613 EE
-618 TGPGERRAAGER
+618 
-630 GTSGERGTWTRDER
+630 
-644 VSPPG
+644 
-649 EPPVAPPAETA
+649 
-660 RPDAARSGVVRSDR
+660 
-674 GPADPP
+674 
-680 QEDAPPPNL
+680 PPPNL
-689 GPPPQRLDWRRRP
+689 GPPPPRLDWRKGRA